1 MRTTLNIDEDLLAA
15 YKRLAARTHSSL
27 SRVIQDALREA
38 LTLRQDREARPPIR
52 LSALPQSGG
61 LVPGVDLS
69 NHAALT
75 ELLEQ
80 PGDDALRRRAQGAQ
94 QGGAGEGREGGGAI
108 GCGPAGAGAADDAEP
123 A

>member
-1 MRTTLNIDEDLLAA
+1 MRTTLNIDEELLAA

-27 SRVIQDALREA
+27 SHVIQDALREA

-52 LSALPQSGG
+52 LSALSQGGG

-75 ELLEQ
+75 EVLEQ
-80 PGDDALRRRAQGAQ
+80 PGDDALRGRAQGAHA
-94 QGGAGEGREGGGAI
+94 GGAGGAGGGGAL
-108 GCGPAGAGAADDAEP
+108 GRGPAGGGAADDAEP

>member
-1 MRTTLNIDEDLLAA
+1 MRTTLNIDEELLVA

-27 SRVIQDALREA
+27 SHVIQDALREA
-38 LTLRQDREARPPIR
+38 LTLRRDREARPPIR
-52 LSALPQSGG
+52 LCALPQGGG
-61 LVPGVDLS
+61 LAPGVDLS

-80 PGDDALRRRAQGAQ
+80 PGDDALRGRAQGAD
-94 QGGAGEGREGGGAI
+94 GGGPAGGGAL
-108 GCGPAGAGAADDAEP
+108 GRGPAGGGATDDAAP

>member
-1 MRTTLNIDEDLLAA
+1 MRTTLNIDEELLAA

-27 SRVIQDALREA
+27 SHVIQDALREA

-52 LSALPQSGG
+52 LSALSQGGG

-75 ELLEQ
+75 EVLEQ
-80 PGDDALRRRAQGAQ
+80 PGDDALRGRAQGA
-94 QGGAGEGREGGGAI
+94 GGGGPAGGGGAL
-108 GCGPAGAGAADDAEP
+108 GRGPAGGGAADDAEP

>member
-1 MRTTLNIDEDLLAA
+1 MRTTLIIDEELLAA

-27 SRVIQDALREA
+27 SHVIQDALREA

-52 LSALPQSGG
+52 LFALPQGGG

-75 ELLEQ
+75 EVLEQ
-80 PGDDALRRRAQGAQ
+80 PGDDALRGRAQGADEGAAGG
-94 QGGAGEGREGGGAI
+94 GGAGGR
-108 GCGPAGAGAADDAEP
+108 GPAGAGAADDAAP

>member
-1 MRTTLNIDEDLLAA
+1 MRTTLNIDEELLAA

-27 SRVIQDALREA
+27 SHVIQDALREA
-38 LTLRQDREARPPIR
+38 LTLRQHREARPPIQ
-52 LSALPQSGG
+52 LSALSQGGG
-61 LVPGVDLS
+61 LVAGVDLS

-80 PGDDALRRRAQGAQ
+80 PGDDALRGRAQGADE
-94 QGGAGEGREGGGAI
+94 GGPAGGGAL
-108 GCGPAGAGAADDAEP
+108 GRGPAGGGGTDDCEP